1 MKLTDIKA
9 DEQKAFW
16 DGLVGRFH
24 ADEQEA
30 RVLELTMSR
39 TFWAT
44 TRQNL
49 GSKMVIIRHYEEGA
63 PVDPLD
69 EFKEALP
76 QLVPMD
82 VPIPV
87 CGWFPQSIRLSRQL

>member
-1 MKLTDIKA
+1 
-9 DEQKAFW
+9 
-16 DGLVGRFH
+16 
-24 ADEQEA
+24 
-30 RVLELTMSR
+30 
-39 TFWAT
+39 
-44 TRQNL
+44 
-49 GSKMVIIRHYEEGA
+49 MVIIRHYEEGA